1 MFWGTEFHHEGR
13 EFGATLAGDQQETI
27 EGLALGTKVRLTPER
42 EGLLLAHPVPL
53 HILQKGASVLLRHTA
68 WQEEHSWSSAPA
80 HPLTGAFVQYAT
92 CTTRSAVPV
101 QTIPPQPARTRIIS
115 RGHPLCP
122 GFRSMVR
129 WWRRYWGDGQV
140 KDIPF
145 HRSWKASPSSLSRA
159 LWVLLTS
166 PIPFCPSLKFF
177 PKTGSVPFFHSKA
190 LRSLP

>member
-1 MFWGTEFHHEGR
+1 M
-13 EFGATLAGDQQETI
+13 
-27 EGLALGTKVRLTPER
+27 
-42 EGLLLAHPVPL
+42 
-53 HILQKGASVLLRHTA
+53 LLRHTA
-68 WQEEHSWSSAPA
+68 WQEGHSWSSAPA

-92 CTTRSAVPV
+92 CTTCSAAPV

-122 GFRSMVR
+122 DFRSMVR

-166 PIPFCPSLKFF
+166 PIPFFPSLKFF
-177 PKTGSVPFFHSKA
+177 PRQDLFPSSIQRPCAPSPNPFASKGHRA
-190 LRSLP
+190 SSPWVGRESCGAWHRGTADLRSRVPSLMLGGLWYVRHKRR